1 MHRDLRRTRSPCAQ
15 ILRFDEASG
24 PGYDAPL
31 MKATDLR
38 AIQRYYPQIYFA
50 CHVDHV
56 RKAST
61 AHELS
66 SRDSGVLSHLDQTRP
81 TTPSALARHIGVVPS
96 TFSAQLQR
104 LVDLGYVA
112 RARSEGDRRRWEL
125 RLTEKGSRALAATSV
140 LDGRRV
146 ERLLAR
152 LAPHD
157 RARAVEGMGLLAGA
171 ALHLT
176 RRAS

>member
-1 MHRDLRRTRSPCAQ
+1 
-15 ILRFDEASG
+15 
-24 PGYDAPL
+24 
-31 MKATDLR
+31 MKGDPAR

-61 AHELS
+61 AHALS
-66 SRDSGVLSHLDQTRP
+66 SHDSGVLSHLDEARAIA
-81 TTPSALARHIGVVPS
+81 PSALARHIGVVPS
-96 TFSAQLQR
+96 TFSAQLER
-104 LVDLGYVA
+104 LVDLGYVT
-112 RARSEGDRRRWEL
+112 RARSGSDRRRWEL

-146 ERLLAR
+146 ERLLAHLSPR
-152 LAPHD
+152 D

-171 ALHLT
+171 ALQMT

>member
-1 MHRDLRRTRSPCAQ
+1 
-15 ILRFDEASG
+15 
-24 PGYDAPL
+24 
-31 MKATDLR
+31 MKGDPAR

-61 AHELS
+61 AHALS
-66 SRDSGVLSHLDQTRP
+66 SYDSGVLSHLDETRAI
-81 TTPSALARHIGVVPS
+81 TPSALARHIGVVPS
-96 TFSAQLQR
+96 TFSAQLER

-112 RARSEGDRRRWEL
+112 RAKSGSDRRRWEL

-146 ERLLAR
+146 DRMLAH
-152 LAPHD
+152 LSPLD

-171 ALHLT
+171 ALQMT